1 MILRWAYPQVFL
13 VFIPLLVLVVLY
25 RIFIRRTPLYRYPL
39 ASYLKTQKLT
49 VRAYHT
55 KIFFVLRVL
64 SLLGLIAL
72 IARPQ
77 WVDQRSRIN
86 IEGVDI
92 VIALDISESMTL
104 FDDLSDRRTRIDIAK
119 QEALRFIDKRV
130 DDPIGLVLFAHDA
143 IARCPLTLD
152 KPMIKDII
160 QDVKIGFIDPSGT
173 WLGTGLATAINRLR
187 NSKAKSKI
195 IILLTD
201 GQPTP
206 PEKIT
211 PEAAMTMAKHFGIK
225 IYTVGIGNEQGGY
238 GINPYVGGVVQVDN
252 SLNVNLLREIASQT
266 GGAFFRAQNASDMR
280 QIYNTIDTLEKTEY
294 QTDLFSR
301 YYEAFLVYLW
311 ALLCLIGIELIL
323 RLFVFRGIA

>member
-1 MILRWAYPQVFL
+1 MVLRWAYPQVFGFL
-13 VFIPLLVLVVLY
+13 LPIFILIILY
-25 RIFIRRTPLYRYPL
+25 RIFVRRTPLYIYPL
-39 ASYLKTQKLT
+39 ATYLKNQKLT
-49 VRAYHT
+49 VRSYHT

-92 VIALDISESMTL
+92 VLALDISESMTL
-104 FDDLSDRRTRIDIAK
+104 FDDLSDRRPRIDIAK
-119 QEALRFIDKRV
+119 QEALRFIDKRS
-130 DDPIGLVLFAHDA
+130 DDPIGLVLFGRDA

-152 KPMIKDII
+152 RPMIKDII
-160 QDVKIGFIDPSGT
+160 QDVKIGFLDPSGT
-173 WLGTGLATAINRLR
+173 WLGTGLGTAINRLR
-187 NSKAKSKI
+187 SSKAKSKI

-206 PEKIT
+206 PEKIS
-211 PEAAMTMAKHFGIK
+211 PDVAVTMAKHFGIK
-225 IYTVGIGNEQGGY
+225 VYTIGIGNERGGY
-238 GINPYVGGVVQVDN
+238 GINPYVGGIVQVDN
-252 SLNVNLLREIASQT
+252 SLNIDLLRDIATQT

-280 QIYNTIDTLEKTEY
+280 QIYNTIDALEKTEY

-311 ALLCLIGIELIL
+311 YLLALIALELLL
-323 RLFVFRGIA
+323 RLFIFRGIA